1 MDLFGNIGGLFSD
14 EKRSIQCPCNI
25 LNDLSCPSF
34 RRKEFYFMSRQRLRC
49 AKYGY
54 DFRPFNGTSFS
65 IIKLFA
71 PKWLSL
77 VKSFELSVSARRAS
91 LEVNLSYNTALKAFD
106 AIRLPILRDSMTYE
120 AELKGERELDE
131 SYFGDKRKG
140 SRG

>member
-1 MDLFGNIGGLFSD
+1 LGGLVSD
-14 EKRSIQCPCNI
+14 EKRPLQYPCNK
-25 LNDLSCPSF
+25 LNDLSCPSCG
-34 RRKEFYFMSRQRLRC
+34 RREFYFISRQRLGC
-49 AKYGY
+49 AKCGC
-54 DFRPFNGTSFS
+54 DFRPSNGTSFS